1 MISILR
7 KETHRVDHDL
17 HWASIGHIRSYPPKG
32 HDLLANLM
40 LSNGSNQLSHGKVR
54 PFPDARLTPRR
65 SRIFVTSAST
75 MHTLMSVLRFG
86 HLLRDGCRNL
96 GTWGRGLNISRCLLV
111 ILALCSNCDPELVLR
126 GMNCCESVDFAAALG
141 CNSDSHLWIV
151 DLCLV
156 ALPNPFSL
164 HGPR

>member
-96 GTWGRGLNISRCLLV
+96 GTWGTWSEHQPVPFGDPGSLQQLRPGISVAGYELLR
-111 ILALCSNCDPELVLR
+111 IS
-126 GMNCCESVDFAAALG
+126 GFCCCFRVQL
-141 CNSDSHLWIV
+141 
-151 DLCLV
+151 
-156 ALPNPFSL
+156 
-164 HGPR
+164 